1 MEQKPPQENTPVTL
15 REAELKD
22 IPALLEIEKGVAG
35 TNIFSPMLEADEWQE
50 ELQKGKVFLIEK
62 DNAVIGNLSYVQKDD
77 DHVYISGLVVSPEFQ
92 GQGIARKILTGLL
105 EEFKNVQRI
114 DLVTHPDNHRALNLY
129 QSLGFVI
136 ESRKEDYYGD
146 GEPRL
151 VLVLQK

>member
-62 DNAVIGNLSYVQKDD
+62 DNAVIGDLSYEQKGT

-92 GQGIARKILTGLL
+92 GQGIAREVLTNLL
-105 EEFKNVQRI
+105 RELKDVQRV
-114 DLVTHPDNHRALNLY
+114 DMVTHPDNHRALNLY

-136 ESRKEDYYGD
+136 ESRKENYYGD